1 MAQHSPSWCNNS
13 TGWLVTIHQILMPIS
28 LLIDQTGKT
37 EQVEPAKLFQEPQ
50 QESRWTQ
57 RVQQRTSWLRCVP
70 RVRRDGGVVA
80 GSRQP
85 AYLGKTTSQWA
96 CHQCPIGVHF
106 FQDGGKWSNGR
117 MILVG
122 HYLLQGDGGSQRW
135 LLCKDWTHQPS
146 RGNLCTKNWQNL
158 PHQAFHQWKI
168 SVVSLQGTHQLSIC
182 LGFVPWGT
190 PGVMVCSMLSLGGWR
205 QSMLEFIV
213 HHSQPDGRKSRC
225 EDNGKKNN
233 SQVVSSNTV
242 WRAVN
247 RDTHGW

>member
-122 HYLLQGDGGSQRW
+122 TTFYKVMAEANVDSFAKIEHINPLVEIYVQKTGKILRIKRFINEKFRLYQCREHINCPFAWDSCLEAHQEWWYVVCYL
-135 LLCKDWTHQPS
+135 
-146 RGNLCTKNWQNL
+146 
-158 PHQAFHQWKI
+158 
-168 SVVSLQGTHQLSIC
+168 
-182 LGFVPWGT
+182 
-190 PGVMVCSMLSLGGWR
+190 
-205 QSMLEFIV
+205 
-213 HHSQPDGRKSRC
+213 
-225 EDNGKKNN
+225 
-233 SQVVSSNTV
+233 
-242 WRAVN
+242 
-247 RDTHGW
+247 